1 MFSSLTEIGVN
12 CEWYE
17 QLLLLFA
24 DPKTLSIL
32 LSSLAVLS
40 TSLGS
45 IIVNVLVKVFTNDIK
60 VPNSILEESCKN
72 IWPEIKSKVNGE
84 SNFTSYVLGLAT
96 YLGKPE

>member
-1 MFSSLTEIGVN
+1 MFSLLTRISDR
-12 CEWYE
+12 CDKHK
-17 QLLLLFA
+17 QLRLLFI

-45 IIVNVLVKVFTNDIK
+45 IIVNVLVKVFTHDIK
-60 VPNSILEESCKN
+60 VPTSILEESCKN
-72 IWPEIKSKVNGE
+72 IWPEIKSKVNVE

-96 YLGKPE
+96 YLG

>member
-1 MFSSLTEIGVN
+1 MFSLLTRISDR
-12 CEWYE
+12 CDKHR
-17 QLLLLFA
+17 QLGILFI

-45 IIVNVLVKVFTNDIK
+45 IIVNVIIKVFTHDIK
-60 VPNSILEESCKN
+60 VPSSILEESCKN
-72 IWPEIKSKVNGE
+72 IWPEIKSKVNVE
-84 SNFTSYVLGLAT
+84 RNFTSYVLDLAT